1 MSMFL
6 VTGATGNIGGEVV
19 RALLGIGQQ
28 VRALTRDGR
37 GPGLP
42 PPAEPVAGDLD
53 RPDTLAGAFDGVAGI
68 FLLPGYR
75 DMPGVLTRASRAG
88 VERVVL
94 LSGGSAGDGDL
105 TNAVSRYMIRSEEAA
120 RGCGLAWTILR
131 PSAFMSNAFRWLPR
145 LRDAGVVRAPF
156 AGVRT
161 AVIDPADIGAVAA
174 LALTSGEHAGQTYRL
189 TGPQS
194 LVPADQVEILAR
206 VLGRP
211 LRFEAQPDDEAR
223 AEMSAAMPAEYV
235 DAFFRFYVD
244 GELDESMVLPTV
256 PDLIGRPARTFEQW
270 ARAHASAFG

>member
-1 MSMFL
+1 
-6 VTGATGNIGGEVV
+6 
-19 RALLGIGQQ
+19 
-28 VRALTRDGR
+28 
-37 GPGLP
+37 
-42 PPAEPVAGDLD
+42 VAGDLD
-53 RPDTLAGAFDGVAGI
+53 RRDTLAGALAGAAGI

-75 DMPGVLTRASRAG
+75 DTPGVLAEASRAG

-94 LSGGSAGDGDL
+94 LSGGSAGDGDM

-120 RGCGLAWTILR
+120 RGSGLGWTILR
-131 PSAFMSNAFRWLPR
+131 PSAFMSNTFRWLPR

-244 GELDESMVLPTV
+244 GELDESVVLPTV
-256 PDLIGRPARTFEQW
+256 PDLVGRPARTFEQW
-270 ARAHASAFG
+270 ASAHAGAFG